1 MSQTHNSNPELDL
14 AYNFINYTNR
24 NIFLTGK
31 AGTGKTTFLHRIRRE
46 TIKRCVVVAPTGIAA
61 INAKGMTIHSMFQL
75 PFGIFLPNTQRDIAQ
90 RRRFNQRKIDLI
102 RTLDLLIIDEI
113 SMVRCDMLDAIDD
126 VLRRYRDRTKP
137 FGGVQLLMIGDLHQ
151 LPPVV
156 KDADWNMLREHYQ
169 TPYFFGS
176 LALQATDPITI
187 QLTHIYRQSDEYFI
201 NLLNRVRNNRM
212 DNEILTALN
221 SRYLPDFQPPANLPY
236 ITLTSHNKTASV
248 INQEKLDLLDAKSH
262 FFKAKVSGQF
272 PENTYP
278 TEEEMELKV
287 GAQVLF
293 IKNDP
298 SGEREYYNGKI
309 GEIIGFEQDVI
320 RIKCPEDEE
329 PIKLTPVEWQNVK
342 YDLDTD
348 TKTVEENIIGTFE
361 QYPLKLAWAITIH
374 KSQGLTFER
383 VIIDAAAAFAHGQ
396 VYVAL
401 SRCKSFEGIVLR
413 TKINQSSVR
422 TDTVVRNYNDEAIR
436 NAPGETEL
444 EQSKRAYQAKLIK
457 ELFSF
462 ERVQKNAAAVRRV
475 FMENERALSTKA
487 MNMIQEWND
496 LAGQKVF
503 GFATKFQPQL
513 EQYLKTDV
521 LPENNVNLQERI
533 QKASAYFFQQ
543 VKELLLPELQKVPL
557 LTDNKQVRKQ
567 ASDRLKTLEKALFVK
582 GKCFKE
588 TQQGFVAYDYLKNQS
603 NANLDYNQYKAN
615 QAAKKTVKFIR
626 QDLPHPFLYAK
637 IQHWRNQ
644 TASLL
649 GVEPFEVL
657 QLKSMQQLVECLPL
671 DSKNLLKINGI
682 GKYKATKYGVEI
694 LDMIQ
699 AYVKDKD
706 LGGNLFTEPIKK
718 ERKARKPRINSKKVS
733 FDLFKS
739 GKSIEEIAEERGFVV
754 GTIEGHL
761 AHFIGEGELD
771 IIELMDTSKVKEI
784 ADYMTAHPD
793 FSSADIKQHFGEK
806 YSYNELRMVRN
817 SMTVNNTSKG

>member
-1 MSQTHNSNPELDL
+1 MSQTHTTNPELEL
-14 AYNFINYTNR
+14 AYNFVNYTNR

-31 AGTGKTTFLHRIRRE
+31 AGTGKTTFLHRIRQE

-75 PFGIFLPNTQRDIAQ
+75 PFGIFLPNTQREIAQ

-156 KDADWNMLREHYQ
+156 KDTDWNMLREHYT

-187 QLTHIYRQSDEYFI
+187 QLTHIYRQSDDYFI
-201 NLLNRVRNNRM
+201 GLLNKVRNNRM
-212 DNEILTALN
+212 DGEILNALN
-221 SRYLPDFQPPANLPY
+221 SRYIADFQPPVDLPY
-236 ITLTSHNKTASV
+236 ITLTSHNRTAGK
-248 INQEKLDLLDAKSH
+248 INQEKLDQLSTKSH
-262 FFKAKVSGQF
+262 FFAAKISGQF
-272 PENTYP
+272 SESAYP
-278 TEEEMELKV
+278 TEVDMEMKV

-298 SGEREYYNGKI
+298 SGERAYYNGKI
-309 GEIIGFEQDVI
+309 GEIIGFENEVI
-320 RIKCPEDEE
+320 RIKCPEDEH
-329 PIKLTPVEWQNVK
+329 PIRLTPVEWQNVK
-342 YDLDTD
+342 YDLNTD
-348 TKTVEENIIGTFE
+348 TKTVEEDVIGTFE

-383 VIIDAAAAFAHGQ
+383 VIIDAADAFAHGQ

-413 TKINQSSVR
+413 TKINHSSVR
-422 TDTVVRNYNDEAIR
+422 TDTVVRDYSAEAVR

-462 ERVQKNAAAVRRV
+462 ASMRKDALGLRRV

-487 MNMIQEWND
+487 MTMIQEWND
-496 LAGQKVF
+496 LAEQKVF
-503 GFATKFQPQL
+503 GFAAKFQPQL
-513 EQYLKTDV
+513 EQYFKTNV
-521 LPENNVNLQERI
+521 LPEKNVALQERI
-533 QKASAYFFQQ
+533 QKASTYFLQQ
-543 VKELLLPELQKVPL
+543 VKDVLLPELQKVPL
-557 LTDNKQVRKQ
+557 MTDNKQVKKQ
-567 ASDRLKTLEKALFVK
+567 ASERLKNLEKSLFVK

-588 TQQGFVAYDYLKNQS
+588 SQTGFVAYDYLKNQS
-603 NANLDYNQYKAN
+603 NANLDFNTYKAN
-615 QAAKKTVKFIR
+615 QAAKNSVKFVR
-626 QDLPHPFLYAK
+626 TDMPHPFLYAK

-649 GVEPFEVL
+649 SVEPFEVL
-657 QLKSMQQLVECLPL
+657 QLKSMQQLVEFLPL
-671 DSKNLLKINGI
+671 DAKNLLKINGI

-699 AYVKDKD
+699 AYVTDKG
-706 LGGNLFTEPIKK
+706 LGGNLFAEPPKK

-733 FDLFKS
+733 FDLFKA
-739 GKSIEEIAEERGFVV
+739 GKTIEEIAKERSFVT

-761 AHFIGEGELD
+761 AHFIGSGELS
-771 IIELMDTSKVKEI
+771 ITEVMAAEKVTEI
-784 ADYMTAHPD
+784 ADYMAAHPD

-806 YSYNELRMVRN
+806 YSYNELRMVRSSLTAN
-817 SMTVNNTSKG
+817 EKSDD